1 MMNGYTFML
10 FCHFYRGKQ
19 AFELPVCLSAGR
31 GGGGEPFK
39 NGDLP
44 LKERICSL
52 KSKFFHLRVDPIEK
66 GGKKE
71 NGRVA
76 SPAGVPIHLKVSG
89 TLMLKDEYKHPVQPR
104 KPQGNGLH
112 KPRAFDQILFMQIT
126 F

>member
-1 MMNGYTFML
+1 MGTHLCFSVIFTEGNKLLNFL
-10 FCHFYRGKQ
+10 FAYQR
-19 AFELPVCLSAGR
+19 AG